1 MRKNK
6 LKELFKAGK
15 YKDAR
20 TMIVSQARPEEYEEV
35 YKFMYRNLELW
46 GKTELQQDQ
55 AIVIIRN
62 GIANPLNMSGGE
74 VSIMDIIAGIAI
86 NICKDNFIFPFK
98 PEEEFL
104 DSLIQ
109 SSITPM
115 EPKPTIIS
123 NTVQTN

>member
-1 MRKNK
+1 MTGTIASPSSPSVKFTEFEEPTTTKIENGMKKYPKFIKVSLRK
-6 LKELFKAGK
+6 G
-15 YKDAR
+15 
-20 TMIVSQARPEEYEEV
+20 T
-35 YKFMYRNLELW
+35 
-46 GKTELQQDQ
+46 
-55 AIVIIRN
+55 
-62 GIANPLNMSGGE
+62 ANPFKISGGE
-74 VSIMDIIAGIAI
+74 ISIIDIIAGIVI
-86 NICKDNFIFPFK
+86 NICKDNLIFPFK